1 MVATLRNIQEL
12 LKYRREALS
21 VYPKSPAFALRAS
34 ARQAFPASRFTPSP
48 RLRRAGGGQAAYTDG
63 MLKGS
68 KKAVITKIQPV
79 SIHGQVSLDIYFLD
93 PDDMQG
99 QASRARI
106 GQESVPRS
114 IEAGDHVELHYVLG
128 VVTHVTKI

>member
-1 MVATLRNIQEL
+1 MQEL
-12 LKYRREALS
+12 LKQAGSSLSLSQFGPAARLKLSYPGRREI
-21 VYPKSPAFALRAS
+21 
-34 ARQAFPASRFTPSP
+34 
-48 RLRRAGGGQAAYTDG
+48 YTGG

-93 PDDMQG
+93 PDDPQG
-99 QASRARI
+99 QTSRARV

-114 IEAGDHVELHYVLG
+114 LDAGDHVELHYVLG
-128 VVTHVTKI
+128 VVTHVTKT